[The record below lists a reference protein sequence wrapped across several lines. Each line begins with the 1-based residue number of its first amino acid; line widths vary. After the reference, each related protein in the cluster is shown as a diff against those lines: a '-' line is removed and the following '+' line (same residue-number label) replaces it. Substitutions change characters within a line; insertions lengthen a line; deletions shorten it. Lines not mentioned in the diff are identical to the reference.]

1 MTEPHPPP
9 RDPHL
14 AEVAQWHPIEGTP
27 MKKKV
32 AIGCS
37 IGATI
42 ETYDFIGFGIAAAL
56 YFNNVFFP
64 ATDPLSGT
72 LLSFA
77 TLGIGF
83 AVRPL
88 GGIIGGYL
96 GDRIGRKPVLVG
108 SLLLMGIATVLIGVL
123 PTYQQVGVWA
133 GILLVAVRV
142 VQGLA
147 FGAEWGGAIL
157 MCFEHAPWRKK
168 GLYTGITQAGFP
180 VGLLLANFA
189 FLVSVPLGDQWAWR
203 VPFLLSA
210 VLIVVGILIRL
221 KIEESPEFEELKEEG
236 ELSKNP
242 LLEVLRDDWRNMLR
256 AFCLRIAET
265 AGYAVSVT
273 FILSYLSSQK
283 LADRPT
289 TLTALMIAAA
299 LGIFATILWGAL
311 TDRIGRRPVYLLGT
325 ALTVV
330 WGVPLFLVV
339 NTGTAIAIIIAFV
352 VSYTICQNSLA
363 GVQGAW
369 FSELFA
375 AKTRTTGASLAY
387 QLSAVVSGFTPLVA
401 TALFAGVGWIGPAL
415 LFSAYGLLGL
425 IAALVTRETW
435 GRAEREEVAALERT
449 LALPAARSRLRTR
462 KTHEH
467 PHRPDLQA
475 AAYRIRLNALH
486 MGEVQGQGYIGQAL
500 GVADVLAVVYTDQL
514 RHRPEDPHWADRD
527 RFLLS
532 IGHYAIALYA
542 ALAEAGTIPVEE
554 LSDLRLRRVPAAD
567 VRHGVLHARHGD
579 LRRLARPR
587 PRRRH
592 RDGAGAAPP
601 GQPGPRLQP
610 ALRRRARRGLD
621 LGGRAAGRP
630 PRPGQPH
637 RDRRR
642 QRAAGRRAHRR
653 ACCAP
658 SRSPTSGA
666 RSAGTPC
673 ASTATTSPRSSTRST
688 SCASTAA
695 RPGC

>member
-1 MTEPHPPP
+1 MSAQQPPP

-14 AEVAQWHPIEGTP
+14 AEVAHWHPIEGTP
-27 MKKKV
+27 EKKKV

-42 ETYDFIGFGIAAAL
+42 ETYDFIGFGTAAAL
-56 YFNNVFFP
+56 YFNQVFFP

-236 ELSKNP
+236 EISKNP
-242 LLEVLRDDWRNMLR
+242 LLEVLRDDWRNVLR

-299 LGIFATILWGAL
+299 LGIVATTLWGAL
-311 TDRIGRRPVYLLGT
+311 TDRVGRRPVYLLGT
-325 ALTVV
+325 ALTVA

-401 TALFAGVGWIGPAL
+401 TALFAATGWIGPAL
-415 LFSAYGLLGL
+415 LFSGYGLLGL
-425 IAALVTRETW
+425 IAALMTRETW
-435 GRAEREEVAALERT
+435 GKAERAEVAALEAT
-449 LALPAARSRLRTR
+449 LALPS
-462 KTHEH
+462 
-467 PHRPDLQA
+467 
-475 AAYRIRLNALH
+475 
-486 MGEVQGQGYIGQAL
+486 
-500 GVADVLAVVYTDQL
+500 TDQK
-514 RHRPEDPHWADRD
+514 ENA
-527 RFLLS
+527 
-532 IGHYAIALYA
+532 
-542 ALAEAGTIPVEE
+542 
-554 LSDLRLRRVPAAD
+554 
-567 VRHGVLHARHGD
+567 
-579 LRRLARPR
+579 
-587 PRRRH
+587 
-592 RDGAGAAPP
+592 
-601 GQPGPRLQP
+601 
-610 ALRRRARRGLD
+610 
-621 LGGRAAGRP
+621 
-630 PRPGQPH
+630 
-637 RDRRR
+637 
-642 QRAAGRRAHRR
+642 
-653 ACCAP
+653 
-658 SRSPTSGA
+658 
-666 RSAGTPC
+666 
-673 ASTATTSPRSSTRST
+673 
-688 SCASTAA
+688 
-695 RPGC
+695 

>member
-1 MTEPHPPP
+1 MSAQQPPP

-14 AEVAQWHPIEGTP
+14 AEVAHWHPIEGTP
-27 MKKKV
+27 EKKKV

-42 ETYDFIGFGIAAAL
+42 ETYDFIGFGTAAAL
-56 YFNNVFFP
+56 YFNHVFFP

-157 MCFEHAPWRKK
+157 MCFEHAPWKKK

-236 ELSKNP
+236 EISKNP
-242 LLEVLRDDWRNMLR
+242 LLEVLRDDWRNVLR

-299 LGIFATILWGAL
+299 LGIVATTYWGAL

-325 ALTVV
+325 ALTVA

-387 QLSAVVSGFTPLVA
+387 QLSAVVSGCTPLIA

-415 LFSAYGLLGL
+415 LFSGYGLLGL
-425 IAALVTRETW
+425 IAALMTRETW
-435 GRAEREEVAALERT
+435 GRAEREEVAALEAT
-449 LALPAARSRLRTR
+449 LALPS
-462 KTHEH
+462 
-467 PHRPDLQA
+467 
-475 AAYRIRLNALH
+475 
-486 MGEVQGQGYIGQAL
+486 
-500 GVADVLAVVYTDQL
+500 TDQK
-514 RHRPEDPHWADRD
+514 ENA
-527 RFLLS
+527 
-532 IGHYAIALYA
+532 
-542 ALAEAGTIPVEE
+542 
-554 LSDLRLRRVPAAD
+554 
-567 VRHGVLHARHGD
+567 
-579 LRRLARPR
+579 
-587 PRRRH
+587 
-592 RDGAGAAPP
+592 
-601 GQPGPRLQP
+601 
-610 ALRRRARRGLD
+610 
-621 LGGRAAGRP
+621 
-630 PRPGQPH
+630 
-637 RDRRR
+637 
-642 QRAAGRRAHRR
+642 
-653 ACCAP
+653 
-658 SRSPTSGA
+658 
-666 RSAGTPC
+666 
-673 ASTATTSPRSSTRST
+673 
-688 SCASTAA
+688 
-695 RPGC
+695 